1 MDEHVLAGAIRL
13 DEAIPL
19 SWVEPL
25 HCPHRHFST
34 SSKRTDQTNVIRQ
47 TNWWQLG
54 GKKPSLYRNSDGCL
68 PRKLT
73 NGYRLSSAAQPEARR
88 PASMASARHRR

>member
-1 MDEHVLAGAIRL
+1 
-13 DEAIPL
+13 
-19 SWVEPL
+19 
-25 HCPHRHFST
+25 
-34 SSKRTDQTNVIRQ
+34 VIRQ

-73 NGYRLSSAAQPEARR
+73 DDYRFNRLERLAVAGSVSCGIGGGDGTPRGRPSFVRIALSCRRQSENKTARLIC
-88 PASMASARHRR
+88 